1 MKKILPLL
9 LIIFT
14 LGCFT
19 VNTTAQNTVSNKQLA
34 EGQIVVEQVAVD
46 KVNEQIV
53 VGLNFN
59 LNNLKIKS
67 NRFMAFTP
75 VIAGQDG
82 EHEVLQPI
90 VISGRRQHII
100 FERGGNR
107 EYSNGMEVRR
117 YNSKP
122 QQIDYIQSA
131 SYQPWMA
138 GGKLV
143 IIEDL
148 CGCGKIYSNTAD
160 VVAMLPYY
168 DYYPEEGIV
177 IALISPEVQ
186 AQKIR
191 KEEGSAYL
199 DFPVNQTTIYPD
211 FRRNPIELQKI
222 LNIINL
228 VKQDSFTTITSIDIH
243 GYASPEGSYQ
253 NNERLAAGRAL
264 ALKEY
269 VRKQYDF
276 PESIFHVASTPE
288 HWAGLRVFVQDSD
301 LTDKNDI
308 LAIIDSNLSPDAKDQ
323 AIKTK
328 YPATYR
334 FMLDNWYPALRHSD
348 YVVNYTVRSFSLEEA
363 VDLIFVR
370 PQLLSL
376 QEMFMVAESLPKDS
390 QKYIDVFETAARLY
404 PSDPTANLNVAI
416 AAINRKDL
424 KTAERYLQN
433 AGDSMQAIHARGV
446 LLLQQGQLDA
456 AQPLLEQAAS
466 AGIPEATI
474 NLAILQ
480 EIRRIR

>member
-1 MKKILPLL
+1 MKQILL
-9 LIIFT
+9 LSILLFT
-14 LGCFT
+14 GCFIVSGSAQT
-19 VNTTAQNTVSNKQLA
+19 ATYSLAKGQVGVEVNA
-34 EGQIVVEQVAVD
+34 ID
-46 KVNEQIV
+46 KVNEQLIISI
-53 VGLNFN
+53 N
-59 LNNLKIKS
+59 LDLTNLHLKS

-90 VISGRRQHII
+90 VISGRRQHIV
-100 FERGGNR
+100 FKRGGNR
-107 EYSNGMEVRR
+107 EYANGIEIRR
-117 YNSKP
+117 FNHKS
-122 QQIDYIQSA
+122 QQIDNIQSV

-138 GGKLV
+138 GGRLV

-148 CGCGKIYSNTAD
+148 CGCGKIYGNTAD
-160 VVAMLPYY
+160 VVATLPYY

-186 AQKIR
+186 EQKLR

-222 LNIINL
+222 LNTINL

-288 HWAGLRVFVQDSD
+288 DWAGLRAYVQDSD
-301 LTDKNDI
+301 LTEKSEI
-308 LAIIDSNLSPDAKDQ
+308 LSIIDGNLSPDAKDQ

-328 YPATYR
+328 FPATYR
-334 FMLDNWYPALRHSD
+334 FMLENWYPALRHSD
-348 YVVNYTVRSFSLEEA
+348 YVINYTVRSFSLEEA

-416 AAINRKDL
+416 AAINRKDW
-424 KTAERYLQN
+424 KTAERYLKN
-433 AGDSMQAIHARGV
+433 AGDGAPAIHARGV

-456 AQPLLEQAAS
+456 AEPLLQQAVS
-466 AGIPEATI
+466 AGIPEATT